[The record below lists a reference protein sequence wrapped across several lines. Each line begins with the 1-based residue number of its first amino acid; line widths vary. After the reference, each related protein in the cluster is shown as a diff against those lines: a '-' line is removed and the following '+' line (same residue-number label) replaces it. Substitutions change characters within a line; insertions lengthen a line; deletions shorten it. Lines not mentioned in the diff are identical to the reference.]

1 MRWAVLAV
9 CATNIML
16 AGCSTDSRSI
26 RFDTTTGA
34 LPANSVP
41 DVIKSEVADQ
51 IHTLQGG
58 APKVQE
64 LRVSQ
69 PSKDILFPGYEVVE
83 VSARIPA
90 TISIGQSPAKCY
102 KVMFSG
108 GRAQAIRPA
117 ELNDCSGGMED
128 MLAFYQAK
136 YPS

>member
-1 MRWAVLAV
+1 
-9 CATNIML
+9 
-16 AGCSTDSRSI
+16 
-26 RFDTTTGA
+26 
-34 LPANSVP
+34 VP
-41 DVIKSEVADQ
+41 DAIKSEVAAKVY
-51 IHTLQGG
+51 TLQGG

-69 PSKDILFPGYEVVE
+69 PFKDILFPGYEVVE

-90 TISIGQSPAKCY
+90 TISIGETPAKCY
-102 KVMFSG
+102 KVMLSS

-117 ELNDCSGGMED
+117 ELNGCSGGMED

>member
-1 MRWAVLAV
+1 MKCTAFVISVMSIL
-9 CATNIML
+9 L

-34 LPANSVP
+34 LPASSVP
-41 DVIKSEVADQ
+41 DTIKSEVADQ
-51 IHTLQGG
+51 IYTLQGG
-58 APKVQE
+58 APKVLE

-69 PSKDILFPGYEVVE
+69 PFKDILFPGYEIVE

-90 TISIGQSPAKCY
+90 TISIGQPPAKCY
-102 KVMFSG
+102 KVMLSS

-117 ELNDCSGGMED
+117 ELDGCSGGMED
-128 MLAFYQAK
+128 MLAFYQSK